1 MKIFGSISRLVSVL
15 FRKDGA
21 DITVRPNQSTTYSAN
36 RDVQIPPGDS
46 DHVLVSADSTQTLSN
61 KTISA
66 SSNTI
71 SNLANANIASGAAI
85 DASKLGNGDVSN
97 TELSYLDGVTSSIQT
112 QFTGKQSVS
121 EKGQANGYASLD
133 SGGKVPVAQLPNSI
147 MEYQGVWNASTNS
160 PSLADGAGNADSAIG
175 NVYRVSV
182 AGSQNL
188 GSGSISFDVG
198 DYVILNASKV
208 WEKADT
214 TDAVSSVNG
223 STGAVV
229 VNAINQLTGHVTA
242 GPASGSQSVSS
253 TIASGVITNTMIS
266 GSAAIDASKI
276 ADGSVSS
283 TEFQYLNSVTS
294 NVQDQLD
301 GKQPLD
307 SDLTAIAALSS
318 TGIIVRTGSGSVA
331 TRSISAGAGISVTN
345 GDGVAGNITIAN
357 TVTLST
363 FKATWSTADGTSKVV
378 AHNLGSNDI
387 MVQIWDNTSNEQIL
401 VDTQVRTDNNTLTLT
416 ASEAPASSW
425 RVIVIAV

>member
-1 MKIFGSISRLVSVL
+1 
-15 FRKDGA
+15 
-21 DITVRPNQSTTYSAN
+21 
-36 RDVQIPPGDS
+36 
-46 DHVLVSADSTQTLSN
+46 
-61 KTISA
+61 
-66 SSNTI
+66 
-71 SNLANANIASGAAI
+71 LANANIASGAAI
-85 DASKLGNGDVSN
+85 DASKIADGSVSN
-97 TELSYLDGVTSSIQT
+97 AEFQYLDGVTSGIQS
-112 QFTGKQSVS
+112 QLDAKQSLS

-133 SGGKVPVAQLPNSI
+133 SGGKVPVSQLPNSI

-198 DYVILNASKV
+198 DYAILNASKI

-229 VNAINQLTGHVTA
+229 VNAINELTGHVTA
-242 GPASGSQSVSS
+242 GPASGSQSASA

-283 TEFQYLNSVTS
+283 TEFQYLSSVTS

-301 GKQPLD
+301 GKQALD
-307 SDLTAIAALSS
+307 SDLTALAGLST
-318 TGIIVRTGSGSVA
+318 TGLIVRTGAGSAA
-331 TRSISAGAGISVTN
+331 TRTLVAGTGISLSN
-345 GDGVAGNITIAN
+345 ADGVAGDITIN
-357 TVTLST
+357 STVTVNS
-363 FKATWSTADGTSKVV
+363 FKATWSNADGVSKVV
-378 AHNLGSNDI
+378 THNLASNDLV
-387 MVQIWDNTSNEQIL
+387 VQIWDNTSNEQIL

-425 RVIVIAV
+425 RVVIVAV

>member
-1 MKIFGSISRLVSVL
+1 MKIFGSISRLVSLL

-46 DHVLVSADSTQTLSN
+46 DHVLVSASSTQTLSN

-66 SSNTI
+66 GSNTI
-71 SNLANANIASGAAI
+71 SGLADANIASGAAI
-85 DASKLGNGDVSN
+85 DASKIANGSVSN
-97 TELSYLDGVTSSIQT
+97 AEFQYLDGVTSSIQS
-112 QFTGKQSVS
+112 QIDGKQSTS

-133 SGGKVPVAQLPNSI
+133 SGGKVPVSQLPNSI

-223 STGAVV
+223 ATGAVV
-229 VNAINQLTGHVTA
+229 VNAINELTGHVTA
-242 GPASGSQSVSS
+242 GPASGSQSVSA
-253 TIASGVITNTMIS
+253 TIASGVITNTMIAS
-266 GSAAIDASKI
+266 NAAIDASKI
-276 ADGSVSS
+276 HDGSVSN
-283 TEFQYLNSVTS
+283 TEFGYLDGVTS
-294 NVQDQLD
+294 GIQGQLD

-307 SDLTAIAALSS
+307 SDLTALAGLST
-318 TGIIVRTGSGSVA
+318 TGIVVRTGAGTAA
-331 TRSISAGAGISVTN
+331 TRTLVAGTGISLTN
-345 GDGVAGNITIAN
+345 ANGVAGDITITSTI
-357 TVTLST
+357 TVNS
-363 FKATWSTADGTSKVV
+363 FKTNWVTADGASKVV
-378 AHNLGSNDI
+378 THNLGSTDLL
-387 MVQIWDNTSNEQIL
+387 VQIWDSTSNERIM
-401 VDTQVRTDNNTLTLT
+401 VDTEVRTDSNTLTLT

-425 RVIVIAV
+425 RVVIVAV